1 MSLGEALPTD
11 RRPLSSELHVPTAP
25 AAPPSRRGWACVCP
39 VALCLRTPPPLPHP
53 LVPEKA
59 ARGSP
64 RLLLVRGLRLTG
76 DVVPGCE
83 RLALGTSQ
91 AFVTALQRV
100 RSWPCSRDPRMAGP
114 VHCRHRRVGRG
125 RSLPPTP
132 VSYPLL
138 PASAHRRSRVLPAS
152 GHHQARLPLFSHS
165 GKRLVP
171 CEDLGQN
178 VKPFCFVKKI

>member
-125 RSLPPTP
+125 RSLPSP
-132 VSYPLL
+132 
-138 PASAHRRSRVLPAS
+138 
-152 GHHQARLPLFSHS
+152 
-165 GKRLVP
+165 RLVP
-171 CEDLGQN
+171 PPPRLCSSQEPGAACFRAPPGVAPFILTLGEA
-178 VKPFCFVKKI
+178 VGAS